1 MEHARERYIMLEV
14 SSWEASENY
23 LGVALIR
30 SGDTVIVEKS
40 GFAEKICVRQIGWN
54 RELKITRPFLYII
67 V

>member
-1 MEHARERYIMLEV
+1 MLEV

-30 SGDTVIVEKS
+30 SGDTVIVERVVSQRKS
-40 GFAEKICVRQIGWN
+40 VSDKLGGTAGCT
-54 RELKITRPFLYII
+54 ITRPFLYSN